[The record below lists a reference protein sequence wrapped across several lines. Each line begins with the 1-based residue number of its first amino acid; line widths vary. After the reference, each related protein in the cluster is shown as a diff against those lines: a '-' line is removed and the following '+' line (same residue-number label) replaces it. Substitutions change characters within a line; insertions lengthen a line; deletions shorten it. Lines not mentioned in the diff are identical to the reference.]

1 MSDHT
6 RDQLTAYLATLATLI
21 VCFLGALA
29 FGAFNANVIG
39 KLESFGLG
47 TITGGLIGVL
57 RLPQQ
62 RSVTVDN
69 PPTNPVQTEDAAP

>member
-1 MSDHT
+1 MT
-6 RDQLTAYLATLATLI
+6 ERNQQLYAYFAT
-21 VCFLGALA
+21 LGALVVVFLA
-29 FGAFNANVIG
+29 ALIMGAVSPGIIG
-39 KLESFGLG
+39 KIEAFGLG

-69 PPTNPVQTEDAAP
+69 PPQNPVQTEEAK